1 MNKADLVNSLAEHEG
16 VSKAQAERWLDTLTK
31 CVMGALCAGRK
42 VILPGLGHLEPVTRK
57 ERKGRNP
64 RTGDAIDI
72 QAKRSVKFQ
81 PGKALKDA
89 LTAWPSRIP

>member
-1 MNKADLVNSLAEHEG
+1 MNKADLVNCLAEHEG
-16 VSKAQAERWLDTLTK
+16 VSKAQAEQWLDTLTK
-31 CVMGALCAGRK
+31 YVMGALCCGHK
-42 VILPGLGHLEPVTRK
+42 VTLPGLGHLEPVTRK

-72 QAKRSVKFQ
+72 QSKRSVKFQ

-89 LTAWPSRIP
+89 LTA